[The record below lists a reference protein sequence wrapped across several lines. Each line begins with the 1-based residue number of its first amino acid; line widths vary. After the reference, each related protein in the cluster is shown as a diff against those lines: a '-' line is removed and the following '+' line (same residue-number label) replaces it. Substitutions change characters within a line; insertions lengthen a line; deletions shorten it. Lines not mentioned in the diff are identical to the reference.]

1 MESHTGFLN
10 LQYRAVFSALFLGD
24 SVLVIYLSG
33 CCRKAAIAVFPE
45 RGIFGH
51 PAGSTSGGGSPSFLA
66 TVTLK
71 KTG

>member
-1 MESHTGFLN
+1 MGAHTGFLN

-24 SVLVIYLSG
+24 SVLVV
-33 CCRKAAIAVFPE
+33 CPCRSLPEGRYCRFLE

-51 PAGSTSGGGSPSFLA
+51 PAGSTPGGGSPSFLA